1 MDIVKNYLIAFD
13 QYTANFR
20 WESGVTPLSSY
31 VFPFSTSVIYVLV
44 IFALQAIMK
53 NKKGMVLKGFSII
66 HNINLIILSFSMMSG
81 VMYAA
86 YQQYLE
92 QGAFSLVCEQ
102 SSQSVQGRI
111 GFWIYIF
118 YLSKY
123 YELIDT
129 VILALKKKPI
139 IFLHIFH
146 HMAMVP
152 VTWQWL
158 HDQWLVGSWW
168 CTLVNSFIHVLMYY
182 YYLQTTLGNQ
192 CWFKKYITKAQIVQ
206 FLTGTAMVSYW
217 FVIRDSENCQAP
229 LSPAIVSNTIN
240 SFFIILF
247 GKFYYDSYKS
257 NSRRQEKGINNQI
270 ACNGFLKAKS
280 FIVESITSWFTS
292 SSSLV

>member
-1 MDIVKNYLIAFD
+1 MPLFSITSNLRAHFMMDIAKNYLIAFD

-102 SSQSVQGRI
+102 TSQSVQGRI

-123 YELIDT
+123 YELVDT

-182 YYLQTTLGNQ
+182 YYLQTTLGNP

-217 FVIRDSENCQAP
+217 FVIRDSQKCQAP

-240 SFFIILF
+240 TFFIILF

-257 NSRRQEKGINNQI
+257 NSRRQEK
-270 ACNGFLKAKS
+270 LKK
-280 FIVESITSWFTS
+280 VE
-292 SSSLV
+292 